1 MGSLVTNA
9 EAEFLTDTLRIV
21 RKYIQNK
28 TLDTMQQRFEILK
41 NELDGLVED
50 LAMADFIDIETP
62 VSLSNMPMEEAV
74 GIMNELG
81 EKGFETIPNSGVY
94 VRLKIVE

>member
-1 MGSLVTNA
+1 
-9 EAEFLTDTLRIV
+9 
-21 RKYIQNK
+21 
-28 TLDTMQQRFEILK
+28 
-41 NELDGLVED
+41 
-50 LAMADFIDIETP
+50 
-62 VSLSNMPMEEAV
+62 MEEAV

>member
-28 TLDTMQQRFEILK
+28 TLDTMQQRFDILK

-81 EKGFETIPNSGVY
+81 EKGFETIPNSGLY

>member
-1 MGSLVTNA
+1 MSSCVSDA
-9 EAEFLTDTLRIV
+9 EVEFLADTMRIV

-41 NELDGLVED
+41 NELDCLVED

-62 VSLSNMPMEEAV
+62 ISIESLPMEDAV
-74 GIMNELG
+74 GVMGELG
-81 EKGFETIPNSGVY
+81 EKGFETIPPNGVY
-94 VRLKIVE
+94 VRVKLVE

>member
-28 TLDTMQQRFEILK
+28 TLDTMQQRFDILK

-50 LAMADFIDIETP
+50 LAMADFIDI
-62 VSLSNMPMEEAV
+62 
-74 GIMNELG
+74 
-81 EKGFETIPNSGVY
+81 
-94 VRLKIVE
+94 

>member
-1 MGSLVTNA
+1 MSSLVSDA
-9 EAEFLTDTLRIV
+9 EVEFLTDTLRIV

-41 NELDGLVED
+41 NELDCLVDD
-50 LAMADFIDIETP
+50 LAMADFMDIETP
-62 VSLSNMPMEEAV
+62 LSLSNMPMEEAV
-74 GIMNELG
+74 SIMNELG
-81 EKGFETIPNSGVY
+81 NKGFETVPPNGVY

>member
-28 TLDTMQQRFEILK
+28 TLDTMQQRFDILK

-74 GIMNELG
+74 GILNELG